1 MLSYLTKTS
10 LLGSICLQ
18 ARAEQQSNIKM
29 LNLDDESIL
38 DNLKSQGY
46 TLHKDSPVK
55 FSVRGNPT
63 TGYTWN
69 VDKEAT
75 KDAFSVST

>member
-1 MLSYLTKTS
+1 MLSYFTKTS

-18 ARAEQQSNIKM
+18 AMAEQSSIKM
-29 LNLDDESIL
+29 LNLDDESVL
-38 DNLKSQGY
+38 ENLKNQGY
-46 TLHKDSPVK
+46 TLHRESPVK

-75 KDAFSVST
+75 NDAFSVST